1 MEMYR
6 NLGGNSGVANY
17 ELGSDSVTVQFNDG
31 AVYLY
36 NYVSA
41 GRSNI
46 ETMRTLAIAGQG
58 LNSFIMKYVRK
69 SYAAKLR

>member
-1 MEMYR
+1 MERYR
-6 NLGGNSGVANY
+6 NLGGNSGVAAY
-17 ELGSDSVTVQFNDG
+17 GLGSDSVTVQFNDG
-31 AVYLY
+31 ATYLY

-46 ETMRTLAIAGQG
+46 ETMKALAEAGQG

-69 SYAAKLR
+69 SYVAKLR

>member
-1 MEMYR
+1 MEMYK
-6 NLGGNSGVANY
+6 NLGGNSGVAAY
-17 ELGSDSVTVQFNDG
+17 GVGGDSITVQFNDG

-36 NYVSA
+36 SYASA
-41 GRSNI
+41 GNHNI
-46 ETMRTLAIAGQG
+46 ETMKKLAAAGQG

>member
-1 MEMYR
+1 MERYG
-6 NLGGNSGVANY
+6 NLGGNSGVAAY
-17 ELGSDSVTVQFNDG
+17 GLGSDSITVQFNDG
-31 AVYLY
+31 AIYLY

-41 GRSNI
+41 GRSSI
-46 ETMRTLAIAGQG
+46 ETMKTLAAAGQG

>member
-1 MEMYR
+1 MEMYT
-6 NLGGNSGVANY
+6 NLGGNSGVASY
-17 ELGSDSVTVQFNDG
+17 ELDSDSVTVQFNDG
-31 AVYLY
+31 AIYLY

-46 ETMRTLAIAGQG
+46 ETMKALAAAGQG
-58 LNSFIMKYVRK
+58 LNSFIMKYARK